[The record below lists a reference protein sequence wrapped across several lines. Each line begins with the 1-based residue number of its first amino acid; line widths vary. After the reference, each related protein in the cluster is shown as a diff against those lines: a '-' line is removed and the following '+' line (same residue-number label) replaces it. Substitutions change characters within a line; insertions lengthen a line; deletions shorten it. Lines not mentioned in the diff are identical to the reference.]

1 MANASQKLLEQGEE
15 QRREQHTA
23 DGGGRLAVAPDAIV
37 VASVVQI
44 PPRSLARNTAAG
56 APAALEQRR
65 AAALPLRRGAAA
77 VRAPGTRERERR
89 DRERDEHGTD
99 GLDPIDWS

>member
-1 MANASQKLLEQGEE
+1 MAA
-15 QRREQHTA
+15 
-23 DGGGRLAVAPDAIV
+23 APDAIV

-65 AAALPLRRGAAA
+65 AAALPLRPGTAAA
-77 VRAPGTRERERR
+77 VLAPRTERE
-89 DRERDEHGTD
+89 DRQREMNTD
-99 GLDPIDWS
+99 VWIQSIVADGVRGRTGNSST

>member
-1 MANASQKLLEQGEE
+1 MAA
-15 QRREQHTA
+15 
-23 DGGGRLAVAPDAIV
+23 APDAIV

-65 AAALPLRRGAAA
+65 AAALPLRLGPWQFWEAFTH
-77 VRAPGTRERERR
+77 VPLQIGVMIYV
-89 DRERDEHGTD
+89 
-99 GLDPIDWS
+99 PSKF

>member
-1 MANASQKLLEQGEE
+1 MAA
-15 QRREQHTA
+15 
-23 DGGGRLAVAPDAIV
+23 APDAIV

-65 AAALPLRRGAAA
+65 AAALPLRPGTAAA
-77 VRAPGTRERERR
+77 VLAKRTERGET
-89 DRERDEHGTD
+89 ERDEHGRM
-99 GLDPIDWS
+99 DPIDCS